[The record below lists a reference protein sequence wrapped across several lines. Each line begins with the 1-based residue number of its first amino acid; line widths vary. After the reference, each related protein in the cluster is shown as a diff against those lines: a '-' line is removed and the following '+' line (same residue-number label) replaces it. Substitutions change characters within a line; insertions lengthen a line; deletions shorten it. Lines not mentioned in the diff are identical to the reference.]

1 MADNIRGNVFNIQ
14 KYAIHDG
21 PGIRT
26 TVFLKGCPLSCKWC
40 HNPESLSRDTQV
52 IMYADRCTLCER
64 CVNVCPEDALKIE
77 NERLVLDRE
86 KCTLCGDC
94 EEACLDNAIEL
105 AGEQKTLK
113 EVMKE
118 IEKDE
123 VFYETSGG
131 GVTFS
136 GGEPFKQTEFLR
148 ELILQCK
155 GKGYHVAIDTSGA
168 TNYKNIEKVLPYTDL
183 FLYDLKLMP
192 NEKHKEYVGASN
204 ELIIENLKKLSKEDV
219 EIFIRL
225 PLIKNI
231 NDTDEHIDQVI
242 DLIKDMENVSQV
254 NLLEYHRM
262 GENKYDRLD
271 LEYTLKS
278 YDKPEAERMRE
289 IKEKFEDADIKVVIG
304 G

>member
-136 GGEPFKQTEFLR
+136 GGEPFKQPEFLK
-148 ELILQCK
+148 ELTSKCK
-155 GKGYHVAIDTSGA
+155 GKGYHVAIDTSGT
-168 TNYKNIEKVLPYTDL
+168 TNYENIEKILPYTDL

-192 NEKHKEYVGASN
+192 NERHKEYVGASN